1 MVNIPIDLYFRKY
14 IIISSDEAQEANK
27 MTKFEEALVN
37 AEIKEQDKA
46 KIKNSKKAY
55 INDLV
60 KQGVDKEIAKTLA
73 NVFFEY
79 GIVNAM

>member
-1 MVNIPIDLYFRKY
+1 
-14 IIISSDEAQEANK
+14 

-60 KQGVDKEIAKTLA
+60 KQGVDKEMAKTLA
-73 NVFFEY
+73 SVFFEY

>member
-1 MVNIPIDLYFRKY
+1 
-14 IIISSDEAQEANK
+14 

>member
-1 MVNIPIDLYFRKY
+1 
-14 IIISSDEAQEANK
+14 

-37 AEIKEQDKA
+37 AEIKDHDKA
-46 KIKNSKKAY
+46 KIKTSKIAY

-60 KQGVDKEIAKTLA
+60 KQGVDKEMAKTLA
-73 NVFFEY
+73 SVFFEY

>member
-1 MVNIPIDLYFRKY
+1 
-14 IIISSDEAQEANK
+14 

-60 KQGVDKEIAKTLA
+60 KQGVDKEMAKTLA

-79 GIVNAM
+79 GIVSAM

>member
-1 MVNIPIDLYFRKY
+1 
-14 IIISSDEAQEANK
+14 

-46 KIKNSKKAY
+46 KIKTSKKAY

-60 KQGVDKEIAKTLA
+60 KQGVDKEMAKTLA
-73 NVFFEY
+73 NVFLEY

>member
-1 MVNIPIDLYFRKY
+1 
-14 IIISSDEAQEANK
+14 

-46 KIKNSKKAY
+46 KIKTSKKAY

-60 KQGVDKEIAKTLA
+60 KQGVDKEMAKTLA